1 MHTYV
6 GVSNLGSSERNRNT
20 ITIVWDP
27 ARSPNCGPVLYYT
40 VTIVNSVD
48 DNDRN
53 TTELSGRR
61 TEFSNLINGTHYTIS
76 VAAVNRAGT
85 GATSRIIVAT
95 LTDEEGT

>member
-1 MHTYV
+1 M
-6 GVSNLGSSERNRNT
+6 
-20 ITIVWDP
+20 WDP
-27 ARSPNCGPVLYYT
+27 ADSPNCGPVLYYT

-53 TTELSGRR
+53 TIESSGTRA
-61 TEFSNLINGTHYTIS
+61 EFSNLVNGTNYTFS

-95 LTDEEGT
+95 LVVDGEGTYKLTIKIYLSLS